1 MRNTAQNLQHDIQH
15 KPYNRRHTSRYLLH
29 TAYSKRQTTRH
40 TAQDLKHTTYK
51 ILYELFIIRL
61 KTRHTTQTY
70 NMLHVYTTNT
80 TRPAT
85 YKTYNNPYST
95 CDIHNETIPKKM
107 TNTHEKES
115 HFAKQR
121 SFFRVYFYLL
131 GLLLTVNI
139 KLSVCYRIYK
149 ARRNQ
154 TFNGR

>member
-40 TAQDLKHTTYK
+40 TAQDLHHMTYK

-70 NMLHVYTTNT
+70 NMLYTTNT
-80 TRPAT
+80 TRLAT

-95 CDIHNETIPKKM
+95 CDIQNETIPKKM

-115 HFAKQR
+115 HFAYQS

-154 TFNGR
+154 AFNRR

>member
-40 TAQDLKHTTYK
+40 TAQDLQHTTYK

-70 NMLHVYTTNT
+70 NMLYTTNT
-80 TRPAT
+80 TRLAT

-115 HFAKQR
+115 HLAYQS
-121 SFFRVYFYLL
+121 SFFRGYFYLL

-154 TFNGR
+154 AFNRR

>member
-40 TAQDLKHTTYK
+40 TAQDLQHTTYK

-70 NMLHVYTTNT
+70 NMLYTTNT
-80 TRPAT
+80 TRLAT
-85 YKTYNNPYST
+85 CKTYNNPYST

-115 HFAKQR
+115 HLAYQS
-121 SFFRVYFYLL
+121 SFFRGYFYLL

-154 TFNGR
+154 AFNRR

>member
-1 MRNTAQNLQHDIQH
+1 M
-15 KPYNRRHTSRYLLH
+15 
-29 TAYSKRQTTRH
+29 
-40 TAQDLKHTTYK
+40 TYK

-70 NMLHVYTTNT
+70 NMLYTTNT
-80 TRPAT
+80 TRLAT

-95 CDIHNETIPKKM
+95 CDIQNETIPKKM

-115 HFAKQR
+115 HFAYQS

-139 KLSVCYRIYK
+139 KLSVCYHIYK

-154 TFNGR
+154 AFNRR

>member
-40 TAQDLKHTTYK
+40 TAQDLHHMTYK
-51 ILYELFIIRL
+51 ILYELFTIRL

-70 NMLHVYTTNT
+70 NMLYTTNT
-80 TRPAT
+80 TRLAT

-115 HFAKQR
+115 HLAYQS
-121 SFFRVYFYLL
+121 SFFRGYFYLL

-154 TFNGR
+154 AFNRR